1 MCYTACHMIEH
12 NGNAPYASPKNV
24 LDVIERYRHRGLR
37 SPFTI
42 ELLTQV
48 GVPDGAAPRTLQAL
62 RLLDLINDD
71 GQPTE
76 AFEALKLASESEYR
90 PRLEQM
96 VRAAYHS
103 VFEVVDPAS
112 HDATAIRDAFR
123 PFKPASQW
131 DRQVT
136 LFLAL
141 CEEAGII
148 EKGPKKRGRVKKAQP
163 ERVSASNGR
172 SGAATSRVQNPPP
185 PPQLADDPSRDPAI
199 TGVLARLPKTQKWTE
214 RERERWFRAMEGAVD
229 LVVEVTAEPA
239 GAAVD
244 ER

>member
-1 MCYTACHMIEH
+1 MCYTRRHMIEH

-24 LDVIERYRHRGLR
+24 LEVIERYRHRGLR

-42 ELLTQV
+42 ELLTQI

-62 RLLDLINDD
+62 RLLDLIDED

-76 AFEALKLASESEYR
+76 AFEALKLANESEYR
-90 PRLEQM
+90 PRLEQL
-96 VRAAYHS
+96 VRSAYHS
-103 VFEVVDPAS
+103 VFEVVDPAA

-123 PFKPASQW
+123 PFKPDSQW

-148 EKGPKKRGRVKKAQP
+148 DKGPKKRGRAKKAQT
-163 ERVSASNGR
+163 GR
-172 SGAATSRVQNPPP
+172 AATSGRSVASTSPGQNPPP
-185 PPQLADDPSRDPAI
+185 PPPAADDPSRDPAI
-199 TGVLARLPKTQKWTE
+199 TGVLARLPKTHRWTE
-214 RERERWFRAMEGAVD
+214 RERERWFRALEGAVD
-229 LVVEVTAEPA
+229 LLVETTADPA
-239 GAAVD
+239 GAAAD
-244 ER
+244 GR